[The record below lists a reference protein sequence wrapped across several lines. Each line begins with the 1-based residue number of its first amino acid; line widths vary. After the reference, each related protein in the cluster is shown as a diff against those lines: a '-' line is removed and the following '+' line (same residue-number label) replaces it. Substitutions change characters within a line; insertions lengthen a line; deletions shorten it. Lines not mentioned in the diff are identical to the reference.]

1 MGTANQ
7 FVIVGLTGGI
17 ASGKSTVAAM
27 LDELGTPV
35 IDADQI
41 AREVVEPGEPAL
53 DEIREAF
60 GEAVIGEGGALD
72 RPALG
77 EVVFSDPAARKRLE
91 AITHPRIGQR
101 MMERADE
108 LREAG
113 HRWVV
118 YDAALIVENGMHRW
132 LDSLIV
138 VAADPEVQLE
148 RIVERDDISA
158 EQAQSRIDSQMPLA
172 EKIAVAD
179 YVVDNNGTL
188 EETRR
193 QVEDIHAQIDEAVR
207 TRGTAKPESEPE
219 S

>member
-1 MGTANQ
+1 MGTVEN

-27 LDELGTPV
+27 LEDLGTPV

-53 DEIREAF
+53 EEIREAF
-60 GEAVIGEGGALD
+60 GEEVIDEDGALD

-77 EVVFSDPAARKRLE
+77 EVVFGDANARKRLE

-101 MMERADE
+101 MMERANE
-108 LREAG
+108 LREAD

-138 VAADPEVQLE
+138 VAADPEVQLD
-148 RIVERDDISA
+148 RLLARDDISA
-158 EQAQSRIDSQMPLA
+158 EQAQSRIDSQMPL
-172 EKIAVAD
+172 EDKITVAD

-188 EETRR
+188 EDTRR
-193 QVEDIHAQIDEAVR
+193 QVEDIHTQIDEAVR
-207 TRGTAKPESEPE
+207 TRGTAKPERKPE